1 MRSLSYNTA
10 PWLGRQPDM
19 PDAPRTSRSSVCLL
33 LLATTVFV
41 ASAGTVLMHAQAAP
55 AQGRTVWN
63 GVYTDAQ
70 ATRGNQTFSQTCSN
84 CHTMATT
91 GNRPLTGDKF
101 WEGWTQKSVGDL
113 LTFVSKNMPNGNGGS
128 LSATTYTDVVALIL
142 RATGVPAGTTE
153 LAPETIADVQIVP
166 KDGPG
171 ALPAGTLVRVVGC
184 LAPKQ
189 GADWVLTNV
198 TAPQRTDKPGVTP
211 EDAAKPLGDG
221 TTRLKFVLTRLDNFV
236 GQKLSVSG
244 LLVGAGGVDGIN
256 VSTVNRVAETCP

>member
-1 MRSLSYNTA
+1 
-10 PWLGRQPDM
+10 M
-19 PDAPRTSRSSVCLL
+19 PDVPRTSRVSVCLL
-33 LLATTVFV
+33 LLATSVFV
-41 ASAGTVLMHAQAAP
+41 ASAGTVLMYAQAAP

-84 CHTMATT
+84 CHTLAAT

-113 LTFVSKNMPNGNGGS
+113 LTFVRTNMPNGNGGS
-128 LSATTYTDVVALIL
+128 LSATTYNDVVALIL
-142 RATGVPAGTTE
+142 RSNGFPAGATE
-153 LAPETIADVQIVP
+153 LAPETIGDVQIIP

-189 GADWVLTNV
+189 GADWILTNV
-198 TAPQRTDKPGVTP
+198 TTPQRTDKPGVAAD
-211 EDAAKPLGDG
+211 DAAKPLGDG

-236 GQKLSVSG
+236 GQKMSVSG

-256 VSTVNRVAETCP
+256 VSTVNRVAEVCP